1 MVRIIDYKTRI
12 SEDGKEFFTLEI
24 QGGIEMVLSQTT
36 GNFYATARKS
46 SITTT
51 FNEQTCK
58 ALIGT
63 EMPGNIEKQ
72 ECEPYEY
79 TVEDTGEVITLTHKY
94 MYVPENSTPQIQQ
107 AQKHSFDENKPVTAS
122 SEVFSQNGI
131 LEPTI

>member
-1 MVRIIDYKTRI
+1 MVRIINYNERT
-12 SEDGKEFFTLEI
+12 SEDGKEFFTLDDI
-24 QGGIEMVLSQTT
+24 QGGIEMVQSINT

-51 FNEQTCK
+51 FDETTCK

-63 EMPGNIEKQ
+63 ELPGTIAKE

-79 TVEDTGEVITLTHKY
+79 TIKETGEVITLTHKY
-94 MYVPENSTPQIQQ
+94 MFIPEAKASQGNQ
-107 AQKHSFDENKPVTAS
+107 DKPITAS

-131 LEPTI
+131 LEPTM

>member
-1 MVRIIDYKTRI
+1 MVRIIDYKTRT
-12 SEDGKEFFTLEI
+12 SEDGKQFFTLEI
-24 QGGIEMVLSQTT
+24 QGGIEMALSQTT

-72 ECEPYEY
+72 DCEPYEY
-79 TVEDTGEVITLTHKY
+79 TVEDTGEIITLTHKY
-94 MYVPENSTPQIQQ
+94 MYVPESATPQKQNV
-107 AQKHSFDENKPVTAS
+107 QKHSFDENKPITAS

-131 LEPTI
+131 LEPTV

>member
-1 MVRIIDYKTRI
+1 MVRIIDYKTRT
-12 SEDGKEFFTLEI
+12 SEDGKQFFTLEI

-63 EMPGNIEKQ
+63 EMPGGIEKQ

-79 TVEDTGEVITLTHKY
+79 TVEDTGEIITLTHKY
-94 MYVPENSTPQIQQ
+94 MYVPESATPQKQN

-131 LEPTI
+131 LEPTV

>member
-1 MVRIIDYKTRI
+1 MVRIIDYKTRT
-12 SEDGKEFFTLEI
+12 SEDGKQFFTLEI

-79 TVEDTGEVITLTHKY
+79 TVEDTGEIITLTHKY
-94 MYVPENSTPQIQQ
+94 MYGIS
-107 AQKHSFDENKPVTAS
+107 SFVGTD
-122 SEVFSQNGI
+122 
-131 LEPTI
+131 LCD

>member
-1 MVRIIDYKTRI
+1 MVRIIDYKTRT
-12 SEDGKEFFTLEI
+12 SEDGKQFFTLEI

-79 TVEDTGEVITLTHKY
+79 TVEDTGEIITLTHKY
-94 MYVPENSTPQIQQ
+94 MYVPESATPQKQNV
-107 AQKHSFDENKPVTAS
+107 QKHSFDENKPVTAS

-131 LEPTI
+131 LEPTV

>member
-1 MVRIIDYKTRI
+1 MVRIIDYKTRT
-12 SEDGKEFFTLEI
+12 SEGGKQFFTLEI

-63 EMPGNIEKQ
+63 EMPGNIEKK

-79 TVEDTGEVITLTHKY
+79 TVEDTGEIITLTHKY
-94 MYVPENSTPQIQQ
+94 MYVPESATPQKQNV
-107 AQKHSFDENKPVTAS
+107 QKHSFDENKLVTAS

>member
-1 MVRIIDYKTRI
+1 MVRIIDYKTRT

-63 EMPGNIEKQ
+63 EMPGSIEKQ

-79 TVEDTGEVITLTHKY
+79 TVEDTGEIITLTHKY
-94 MYVPENSTPQIQQ
+94 MYVPESATPQKQNV
-107 AQKHSFDENKPVTAS
+107 QKHSFDENKLVTAS

-131 LEPTI
+131 LEPTV

>member
-1 MVRIIDYKTRI
+1 MVRIIDYKTRT

-24 QGGIEMVLSQTT
+24 QGGIEMVLSKST

-63 EMPGNIEKQ
+63 EMPGAIEKQ
-72 ECEPYEY
+72 DCEPYEY
-79 TVEDTGEVITLTHKY
+79 TIEDTGEIISISHKY
-94 MYVPENSTPQIQQ
+94 MYVPESSIQKQ
-107 AQKHSFDENKPVTAS
+107 VAQHSLIDNTPVTAS
-122 SEVFSQNGI
+122 SEVFSKNGI
-131 LEPTI
+131 LEPTV

>member
-1 MVRIIDYKTRI
+1 MVRIIDYKTRT
-12 SEDGKEFFTLEI
+12 SEDGKQFFTLEI

-36 GNFYATARKS
+36 SNFYATARKS

-72 ECEPYEY
+72 ECDAFEY
-79 TVEDTGEVITLTHKY
+79 TIEDTGEIITLTHKY
-94 MYVPENSTPQIQQ
+94 MYVPEIATPQKRNI
-107 AQKHSFDENKPVTAS
+107 QKHSFDENKPVTAS

-131 LEPTI
+131 LEPTV

>member
-1 MVRIIDYKTRI
+1 MVRIIDYKTRT

-79 TVEDTGEVITLTHKY
+79 TVEDTGEIITLTHKY
-94 MYVPENSTPQIQQ
+94 MYIPESATPQKQNV
-107 AQKHSFDENKPVTAS
+107 QKHSFDENKPVTAS

-131 LEPTI
+131 LEPTV

>member
-1 MVRIIDYKTRI
+1 MVRIIDYKTRT
-12 SEDGKEFFTLEI
+12 SEDGKQFFTLEI
-24 QGGIEMVLSQTT
+24 QGGIEMILSQTT

-63 EMPGNIEKQ
+63 EMPGSIEKQ

-79 TVEDTGEVITLTHKY
+79 TVEDTGEIITLTHKY
-94 MYVPENSTPQIQQ
+94 MYVPESATPEKQNV
-107 AQKHSFDENKPVTAS
+107 QKHSFDENRPVTAS

-131 LEPTI
+131 LEPTV

>member
-1 MVRIIDYKTRI
+1 MVRIIDYKART

-24 QGGIEMVLSQTT
+24 QGGIEMVLSQST

-63 EMPGNIEKQ
+63 EMSGNIEKQ

-94 MYVPENSTPQIQQ
+94 MYVSESSSSQKQNV
-107 AQKHSFDENKPVTAS
+107 QKHSFDENKPVTAS

-131 LEPTI
+131 LEPTV

>member
-1 MVRIIDYKTRI
+1 MVRIIDYKTRT

-51 FNEQTCK
+51 FNEQTCT

-63 EMPGNIEKQ
+63 QMPGNIEKQ

-79 TVEDTGEVITLTHKY
+79 TVEDTGEVITLNHKY
-94 MYVPENSTPQIQQ
+94 MYVPESKTPKKQQ
-107 AQKHSFDENKPVTAS
+107 VQKHSFDDNKPVTTS
-122 SEVFSQNGI
+122 SDVFSENGI
-131 LEPTI
+131 LEPTV